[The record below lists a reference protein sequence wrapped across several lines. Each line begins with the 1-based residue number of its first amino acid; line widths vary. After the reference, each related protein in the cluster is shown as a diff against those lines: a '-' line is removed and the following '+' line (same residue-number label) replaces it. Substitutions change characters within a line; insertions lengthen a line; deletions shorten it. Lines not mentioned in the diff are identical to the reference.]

1 MNPIKT
7 KTITKR
13 LPCTLTEKERLQF
26 ADEMANAAQEVE
38 SIELTRKSQMDQINS
53 ELKQAKARAQLLT
66 GIVASKTE
74 YRDVTV
80 EVKLD
85 YDKGKVI
92 KTRTDT
98 GELISERFMTDE
110 EKQTSML
117 DDGEQFNED

>member
-74 YRDVTV
+74 YRDVAV